1 MSLEPFPLHKG
12 LEKHLRLM
20 EEEADRI
27 NELSKELTQLVEN
40 WEARYIKL
48 GAEYVA
54 AGGKD
59 QKLLE
64 NIWTVTKTKEIFG
77 TFIR

>member
-1 MSLEPFPLHKG
+1 MTVEPFPLHKG
-12 LEKHLRLM
+12 LEKHLRLL
-20 EEEADRI
+20 EDEAARI
-27 NELSKELTQLVEN
+27 NELSMQVKQLVED
-40 WEARYIKL
+40 WEDRYIKL

-59 QKLLE
+59 EKLLE

-77 TFIR
+77 IFT

>member
-12 LEKHLRLM
+12 LEKSLRFM

-27 NELSKELTQLVEN
+27 GDLSAELSRLIET
-40 WEARYIKL
+40 WETRYIQL
-48 GAEYVA
+48 GAEYIA

-59 QKLLE
+59 QKLLD
-64 NIWTVTKTKEIFG
+64 NIWTVTKTREIFG
-77 TFIR
+77 IFK

>member
-1 MSLEPFPLHKG
+1 MTVEPFPLHKG
-12 LEKHLRLM
+12 LEKYLRDL
-20 EEEADRI
+20 EDEASRI
-27 NELSKELTQLVEN
+27 NELSLQVKALVEN
-40 WEARYIKL
+40 WEDRYIKL

-59 QKLLE
+59 EKLLE

-77 TFIR
+77 IFT